1 MIFLFTFDYSSQW
14 MDGFYQVIAF
24 TEKEARELL
33 KKSSATT
40 EHMKFVSNFTLHEET
55 LLTPHVVYIRE
66 IENPNY
72 EG

>member
-14 MDGFYQVIAF
+14 TNGFYQVVAS
-24 TEKEARELL
+24 TEDEARELL
-33 KKSSATT
+33 KNSSATT
-40 EHMKFVSNFTLHEET
+40 GNMKFVSNFTLHEET
-55 LLTPHVVYIRE
+55 LLTPHVVYVRE